1 MRHMRYFF
9 VFMFWAGFCF
19 NAVTGEAAPV
29 TKIRVEGNERVDAGT
44 VEFYAKTALPMEA
57 TEENIDAIIKQIHA
71 STLFVT
77 VDVTVEDDT
86 LVISVKE
93 RPIVREVKVTG
104 NSEFSNKDL
113 ENDLLRIRKL
123 SVFSEG
129 KLQRDIAN
137 LRALYHGRGFL
148 NVHIDYMVKSAPQN
162 TVDVIIKIKEGVAAR
177 IGNIRIVGN
186 SAFSENVL
194 RGILASRER
203 VITDL
208 MGYFSN
214 RTRLHT
220 ERLLVDQ
227 SLLRDFYTSRGY
239 LDFKVRSVVTELD
252 PTKTRATIVFS
263 VEEGKKYTFG
273 KAFVDIDDNPA
284 EKASVEKRLTGMLL
298 MREGEVFNLALVEK
312 TAALLTA
319 YLKEK
324 GNLFAS
330 VQNDF
335 EVRDDVV
342 DVKYKVVLGQSVY
355 IRKVNIIGNTRT
367 QDLVIRQKLTFSE
380 GDIYS
385 SFALHNTRRKLLNL
399 DFFET
404 VEMDTEKVTENT
416 VDINIKVKERGTGS
430 FDIGA
435 GFAPAS
441 GLVGKISIKER
452 NLLGTGK
459 VVSFDLMRSMTGLSA
474 ALDLLTPNFLES
486 DVSLGVGTFYN
497 SHGAAGKKKLGGLYT
512 QDSPFSSTNA
522 GFSTRLTASVTDRV
536 ATSLQ
541 YYYKYH
547 SVHNIGINASRYI
560 KEQEGEHFDSSIGY
574 GVIYS
579 SLDSAYMP
587 RSGVYARLNQSLSG
601 IGGNLHYVKTEASS
615 SHLYNVFKKIHP
627 DLILKVKL
635 TGGYVFAYKG
645 QHVKIGQ
652 RFFIG
657 SNEIRG
663 FSSTGIGPRDS
674 VTLEALGGKMYYSA
688 TAQFDFPV
696 GLPENLGIRGS
707 VFCDVAS
714 LYGLDYA
721 DTDGYKTS
729 TLPRV
734 SIGFGFSWRS
744 PFGPIRVDFGFPLV
758 MEKFDVRDTMRIT
771 TDTGI

>member
-9 VFMFWAGFCF
+9 VFVAWASFCF
-19 NAVTGEAAPV
+19 YAGPVGAANI
-29 TKIRVEGNERVDAGT
+29 TRIRVEGNERVDAGT
-44 VEFYAKTALPMEA
+44 VEFYAKVALPLDA
-57 TEENIDAIIKQIHA
+57 SEENIDAIIKNVHA

-77 VDVTVEDDT
+77 VNVNVEGET
-86 LVISVKE
+86 LVITVKE
-93 RPIVREVKVTG
+93 RPIVREVKVVG

-113 ENDLLRIRKL
+113 ENDLLRIKKL

-129 KLQRDIAN
+129 KLQRDLAN
-137 LRALYHGRGFL
+137 LRALYHGRGLL
-148 NVHIDYMVKSAPQN
+148 NAKIDYEVKSAPRN
-162 TVDVIIKIKEGVAAR
+162 AVDVVIKVREGSAAR
-177 IGNIRIVGN
+177 IGSLRIVGN
-186 SAFSENVL
+186 NAFPENVL
-194 RGILASRER
+194 RSILASRER
-203 VITDL
+203 VVTDVL
-208 MGYFSN
+208 GYFSN
-214 RTRLHT
+214 RTKLHT

-239 LDFKVRSVVTELD
+239 LDFKVRSVVTELN
-252 PTKTRATIVFS
+252 PEKTQATVVFS
-263 VEEGKKYTFG
+263 VEEGKQYTFG
-273 KAFVDIDDNPA
+273 KALVDIDDNPT
-284 EKASVEKRLTGMLL
+284 EKDGVEKRLASMLL
-298 MREGEVFNLALVEK
+298 MKEGEVFNLALVEK
-312 TAALLTA
+312 TASLLAA

-324 GNLFAS
+324 GNLFAT

-342 DVKYKVVLGQSVY
+342 DVKFKVVLGQSVY

-367 QDLVIRQKLTFSE
+367 QDLVIRQKLTFTE

-404 VEMDTEKVTENT
+404 VEMDTEKVTESA

-441 GLVGKISIKER
+441 GLVGKISVKER

-459 VVSFDLMRSMTGLSA
+459 IVSFDLMRSMTGLSA
-474 ALDLLTPNFLES
+474 VLDLVTPNFLES
-486 DVSLGVGTFYN
+486 DVALGVGAFY
-497 SHGAAGKKKLGGLYT
+497 SSQGAAGKKKLGGLYT
-512 QDSPFSSTNA
+512 HDSPFSSTNA
-522 GFSTRLTASVTDRV
+522 GFSTRLTCSLTDRV
-536 ATSLQ
+536 AASLQ

-547 SVHNIGINASRYI
+547 SVHDIGINASRYI
-560 KEQEGEHFDSSIGY
+560 QEQEGEHFDSSVGY
-574 GVIYS
+574 GLIYS
-579 SLDSAYMP
+579 TLDSAYMP

-615 SHLYNVFKKIHP
+615 THLYNVFKKIHP
-627 DLILKVKL
+627 DLVFKLKL

-674 VTLEALGGKMYYSA
+674 FTHEALGGKIYYGASA
-688 TAQFDFPV
+688 QLDFPI
-696 GLPENLGIRGS
+696 GLPEHLGIRGS
-707 VFCDVAS
+707 VFCDAAS

-721 DTDGYKTS
+721 NTDGYRTS

-734 SIGFGFSWRS
+734 SVGFGFSWRS

-758 MEKFDVRDTMRIT
+758 MEKFDIRDTMRIT